1 MNRAIF
7 NMVDFDGTV
16 PPSLPA
22 WTNCVT
28 FIPSALLAHNTTYTA
43 RISGAKDAA
52 GNVMASFSWS
62 LTTAPAPY
70 TTFNVGKLRT
80 V

>member
-7 NMVDFDGTV
+7 IMVDFDGTV

-28 FIPSALLAHNTTYTA
+28 FIPSAPLAPNTTYTA

-52 GNVMASFSWS
+52 GNVMAPFSWS
-62 LTTAPAPY
+62 FTTAPAPN
-70 TTFNVGKLRT
+70 TTFNIGKSRA